1 MKLSRYYI
9 PTLKEEPA
17 EAEVISHKL
26 LMRAGMIRKLTSG
39 IYNYLP
45 LGLRSINKVADI
57 LREEMDNAGAMEV
70 LMPSVQPADLW
81 QETGRWDYYGKELL
95 RFRDRH
101 ERDYCLGPTHEEV
114 ITDLVRGEVRSYK
127 QLPINL
133 YQVQT
138 KFRDEIRPRFGLMR
152 GREFIMKDA
161 YSFDMDDAGAEKSYW
176 AMFEAYRKA
185 FTRIGLRFKPV
196 QADSGAIGGDFS
208 HEFMVLAD
216 TGEDTIASCKACEFA
231 ANLEKAR
238 INKPEGECTCDAEC
252 PALEEVPTP
261 GKHTVEEVC
270 EFLGVEPSVLVK
282 TLLFVVD
289 GEPVAALV
297 RGDRELNDAKLRN
310 LIGGDEID
318 MADEALVREL
328 TGAPVGF
335 AGPQGLK
342 KGVRI
347 VADHELCHSTDWIAG
362 GNKADTHVKHLS
374 LGRDC
379 TIEQFADLRVITET
393 DPCPECDGEIEFTKG
408 IEVGH
413 VFKLGLKYSEKMN
426 ATFLDEN
433 GKDRPMMMGCYGI
446 GVSRIVASAI
456 EQNNDDSGAIFPPS
470 IAPFEVCLIS
480 LGGKD
485 EAVNEKA
492 EALYSEL
499 KDMGIDACYDDRKER
514 PGVKFADAD
523 LIGYP
528 MQLVLGGKGLKNGI
542 IEAKDRKTGERIEL
556 PLETFSEAFTQWRDS
571 IWQAWGLK

>member
-9 PTLKEEPA
+9 PTLKEAPS
-17 EAEVISHKL
+17 EAEVVSHKL
-26 LMRAGMIRKLTSG
+26 LIRAGMIRKLTSG

-45 LGLRSINKVADI
+45 LGLRSVNKVANI
-57 LREEMDNAGAMEV
+57 VRREMDRAGALEV

-95 RFRDRH
+95 RFNDRH
-101 ERDYCLGPTHEEV
+101 GRDYCLGPTHEEV

-127 QLPINL
+127 QLPMNL

-152 GREFIMKDA
+152 GREFIMKDG
-161 YSFDMDDAGAEKSYW
+161 YSFDRDEAGAEESYW
-176 AMFEAYRKA
+176 IMFEAYKKA
-185 FTRIGLRFKPV
+185 FARIGLRFKPV

-216 TGEDTIASCKACEFA
+216 TGEDTIASCSACDFA
-231 ANLEKAR
+231 ANLEKA
-238 INKPEGECTCDAEC
+238 KVVESGEVCEDACPE
-252 PALEEVPTP
+252 LEEVATP
-261 GKHTVEEVC
+261 DKHTVEEVC
-270 EFLGVEPSVLVK
+270 EFLGVDPASLVK

-297 RGDRELNDAKLRN
+297 RGDREINDAKLRN
-310 LIGGDEID
+310 LLGGNEID
-318 MADEALVREL
+318 MADEAMVREL

-335 AGPQGLK
+335 AGPHGLK

-347 VADHELCHSTDWIAG
+347 VADNELRCTTDWIAG
-362 GNKADTHVKHLS
+362 GNKADTHVRHLS
-374 LGRDC
+374 LSRDC
-379 TIEQFADLRVITET
+379 EVEQYADLRVITES
-393 DPCPECDGEIEFTKG
+393 DPCPECGAAIEFTKG

-413 VFKLGLKYSEKMN
+413 VFKLGTKYSEKMG

-433 GKDRPMMMGCYGI
+433 GKDQTMVMGCYGI
-446 GVSRIVASAI
+446 GISRIVASAI
-456 EQNNDDSGAIFPPS
+456 EQNHDENGCIFPPS

-492 EALYSEL
+492 LELYEAVQ
-499 KDMGIDACYDDRKER
+499 DMDVDICYDDRKER

-542 IEAKDRKTGERIEL
+542 VEAKDRKSGERIEL
-556 PLETFSEAFTQWRDS
+556 PLDGFAEAFAQWRES